1 MKLLQFLKY
10 KALDTKTNYDLR
22 KSGVKTFSE
31 YGLRLYSGCQGSGKT
46 SSMIEQ
52 LERYRL
58 EYGGQ
63 LFIATNFGYK
73 NQDLALETFEDLVDL
88 PKLVRELGYIG
99 LVIGWDE
106 IQNDFDN
113 TTRNFPVTI
122 LRTIT
127 QQRKQAIK
135 ILATSQVFTR
145 VAKPIREQTFE
156 VVQCRTFVG
165 RWVFQKWYDPVEY
178 EYYIANAN
186 KDQKLP
192 VKRKY
197 NYVQTD
203 HMRDQY
209 DSYAVI
215 DNLGKQVELSLEE
228 RIRMGYGKNDPIIGQ
243 AAEPKRILIN

>member
-1 MKLLQFLKY
+1 MKIAKFLKF
-10 KALDTKTNYDLR
+10 KAIDTKENIKLAR
-22 KSGVKTFSE
+22 QGVKTFNE

-58 EYGGQ
+58 KYGGQ
-63 LFIATNFGYK
+63 LFIATNFGYIHE
-73 NQDLALETFEDLVDL
+73 DLALETLEDLVEL

-99 LVIGWDE
+99 LVVGWDE

-113 TTRNFPVTI
+113 STRNFPVTI

-156 VVQCRTFVG
+156 VVQCKTFMG
-165 RWVFQKWYDPVEY
+165 RWVFQRWYDPIEY

-186 KDQKLP
+186 KDSKLP
-192 VKRKY
+192 VKGKY
-197 NYVQTD
+197 NFVQSD
-203 HMRDQY
+203 QMRNLY

-215 DNLGKQVELSLEE
+215 DNLGKQIELSLEE
-228 RIRMGYGKNDPIIGQ
+228 RIRMNNST
-243 AAEPKRILIN
+243 LFLN